1 LRKIFKTVALI
12 LSCLL
17 LGAGAGMLTLHRI
30 QTNSLMPTL
39 AQIQSLSNVSPF
51 LPSFIRETIHKSRL
65 STVKV
70 VSLEPEYGLF
80 SVATGTYFTMKDRY
94 FILTVNHGV
103 PGECQYTKINV
114 DGRFLRCIQFIEL
127 NIAADYAIIE
137 IDKIEGRKPI
147 HISSTTPEGRQWKR
161 ALSVMNKVYFTG
173 YPNNIGPLTVSG
185 EIIGYTSSGLIYVR
199 AYAWAGSSGS
209 AVFTSDGF
217 LIGYVLA
224 VDVGQ
229 SEYGQD
235 VIEDIL
241 LVAPAY
247 QIDWGVIYSEEK

>member
-1 LRKIFKTVALI
+1 
-12 LSCLL
+12 
-17 LGAGAGMLTLHRI
+17 MH
-30 QTNSLMPTL
+30 
-39 AQIQSLSNVSPF
+39 
-51 LPSFIRETIHKSRL
+51 
-65 STVKV
+65 
-70 VSLEPEYGLF
+70 
-80 SVATGTYFTMKDRY
+80 
-94 FILTVNHGV
+94 
-103 PGECQYTKINV
+103 
-114 DGRFLRCIQFIEL
+114 
-127 NIAADYAIIE
+127 
-137 IDKIEGRKPI
+137 
-147 HISSTTPEGRQWKR
+147 
-161 ALSVMNKVYFTG
+161 KVYFTG

-199 AYAWAGSSGS
+199 AYAWAGASGS

-247 QIDWGVIYSEEK
+247 QIDCGVIYSEEK